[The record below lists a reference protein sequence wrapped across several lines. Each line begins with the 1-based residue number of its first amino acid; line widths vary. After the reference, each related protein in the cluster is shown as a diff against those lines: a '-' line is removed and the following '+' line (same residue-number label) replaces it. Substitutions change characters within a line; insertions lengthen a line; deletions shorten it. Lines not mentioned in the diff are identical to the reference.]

1 MIEKAQEL
9 AKENNWFLASQF
21 ETEANAK
28 IHEETTAREIMAD
41 FKNQKLDYWVTGYGT
56 GGTISGVA
64 KVLRNESPHT
74 KIVLTEPAEA
84 ALITSGKKQEKNDE
98 SAEFPNTPA
107 ASHPAWSPHLI
118 QGWTPDFISHVL
130 QNAIDK
136 KYFDD
141 LIPVGSEDG
150 VDMARQLAAKE
161 GIITGISGGSTF
173 KVALDLA
180 KNAEPGSNILCMLP
194 DTAER
199 YMSSPLFETIEE
211 DMNSEENIIAKST
224 PGFHMDSVER

>member
-1 MIEKAQEL
+1 MKTKICSVGECMIEIANTK
-9 AKENNWFLASQF
+9 NNIFQQSFAGDTLNF
-21 ETEANAK
+21 CN
-28 IHEETTAREIMAD
+28 
-41 FKNQKLDYWVTGYGT
+41 Y
-56 GGTISGVA
+56 
-64 KVLRNESPHT
+64 
-74 KIVLTEPAEA
+74 
-84 ALITSGKKQEKNDE
+84 
-98 SAEFPNTPA
+98 
-107 ASHPAWSPHLI
+107 
-118 QGWTPDFISHVL
+118 
-130 QNAIDK
+130 IDK